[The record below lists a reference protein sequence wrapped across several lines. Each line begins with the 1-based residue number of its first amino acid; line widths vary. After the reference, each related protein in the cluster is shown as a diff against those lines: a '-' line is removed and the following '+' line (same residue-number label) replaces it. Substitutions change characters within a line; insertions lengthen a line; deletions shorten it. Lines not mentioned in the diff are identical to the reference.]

1 VTGQA
6 FTFLGILNDPEFF
19 ESRIPYT
26 VDVTLTLDLS
36 QPVDISIEQRP
47 DFYSDLDPA
56 APSDA
61 YDSDYDGM
69 LTFTRPVYDQQ
80 AVFAL
85 IMPKETMSEDSDDGF
100 FSAFGNLFSN
110 YFGTASFFFLF
121 VLLSALGIGYM
132 VRSSRIEQPKML
144 IPSSVDAELLED

>member
-1 VTGQA
+1 
-6 FTFLGILNDPEFF
+6 L
-19 ESRIPYT
+19 
-26 VDVTLTLDLS
+26 
-36 QPVDISIEQRP
+36 
-47 DFYSDLDPA
+47 
-56 APSDA
+56 
-61 YDSDYDGM
+61 
-69 LTFTRPVYDQQ
+69 
-80 AVFAL
+80 
-85 IMPKETMSEDSDDGF
+85 DDGF